1 MIQQLPEGSGQEEAN
16 MNKYV
21 ENPSA
26 WTAPVIPEKIPQG
39 DMPGDKIEIGEDH
52 INKANLIFRELLGQI
67 RELKKEDADRKIVL
81 TVCGG
86 SGVGKSETAS
96 LLSFYFNQIGM
107 KAYTLSGDNYPHRIP
122 KYNDAER
129 VHVFRE
135 SAIRG
140 MVKDGTL
147 FINGDNDKV
156 ALYNVAGIKLYEGN
170 ANNINLNNFGK
181 GLLILKVYGK
191 NGNTETYKFMF

>member
-1 MIQQLPEGSGQEEAN
+1 
-16 MNKYV
+16 
-21 ENPSA
+21 
-26 WTAPVIPEKIPQG
+26 
-39 DMPGDKIEIGEDH
+39 MPGDKIEIGEDH

-129 VHVFRE
+129 SRPCSTIFSISTTCVIIHD
-135 SAIRG
+135 SCNL
-140 MVKDGTL
+140 VKHFYLTNGTFL
-147 FINGDNDKV
+147 QF
-156 ALYNVAGIKLYEGN
+156 
-170 ANNINLNNFGK
+170 
-181 GLLILKVYGK
+181 LLQELCPGSDFPSKD
-191 NGNTETYKFMF
+191 

>member
-1 MIQQLPEGSGQEEAN
+1 MISSKMSLHAFWSVPVKVWNSYENAMIQRLSEGSGQEEAN

-122 KYNDAER
+122 KYNDA
-129 VHVFRE
+129 
-135 SAIRG
+135 
-140 MVKDGTL
+140 
-147 FINGDNDKV
+147 
-156 ALYNVAGIKLYEGN
+156 
-170 ANNINLNNFGK
+170 
-181 GLLILKVYGK
+181 
-191 NGNTETYKFMF
+191 

>member
-1 MIQQLPEGSGQEEAN
+1 

-86 SGVGKSETAS
+86 SGVGNSETAS
-96 LLSFYFNQIGM
+96 LLSFSFSILFFISSFFFSSNSFNFC
-107 KAYTLSGDNYPHRIP
+107 KC
-122 KYNDAER
+122 
-129 VHVFRE
+129 
-135 SAIRG
+135 
-140 MVKDGTL
+140 L
-147 FINGDNDKV
+147 FIIASYSCSFNFSSYIFFNFCFT
-156 ALYNVAGIKLYEGN
+156 NVRRTKLN
-170 ANNINLNNFGK
+170 V
-181 GLLILKVYGK
+181 LLFHCAKLLD
-191 NGNTETYKFMF
+191 

>member
-1 MIQQLPEGSGQEEAN
+1 

-86 SGVGKSETAS
+86 SGVGKPAPPAPT
-96 LLSFYFNQIGM
+96 
-107 KAYTLSGDNYPHRIP
+107 IP
-122 KYNDAER
+122 DFAMI
-129 VHVFRE
+129 
-135 SAIRG
+135 SIR
-140 MVKDGTL
+140 
-147 FINGDNDKV
+147 FFSI
-156 ALYNVAGIKLYEGN
+156 
-170 ANNINLNNFGK
+170 
-181 GLLILKVYGK
+181 
-191 NGNTETYKFMF
+191 